1 MSRFIDP
8 TTDFGFKKIFGKEA
22 NKEIIMDFIAAVLEL
37 PAPLLDITFKD
48 KEQLPEG
55 DEERSG
61 IYDIYCQDVAGNH
74 FIVEMQKNR
83 IPFVT
88 DRMIYYATFPI
99 AAQAQKGRKPV
110 IYREPTFEPMM
121 VREVAT
127 IPYGNKAKVAAK
139 AWDFRLSDVYCIAV
153 LCYAFD
159 DSATAVNR
167 SRIRND
173 QLPHASFSDKV
184 QFVTLELPLFDERRP
199 EYSLDRRINK
209 WLFFLRYLSEL
220 KRMPNIF
227 KGDEI
232 FERAFEIA
240 EYASLSPKEKRRY
253 HLSLKRLRDTYAVF
267 EAKYDEGFGKGEINA
282 GQKLLLSFFSKKL
295 GPAPSAIADGIR
307 ALNDLKRIDA
317 IMTQHAAINEWQE
330 LQKFLPPLEKENKV

>member
-8 TTDFGFKKIFGKEA
+8 TTDFGFKKIFGNEA

-37 PAPLLDITFKD
+37 PAPLLDVTFKD

-88 DRMIYYATFPI
+88 DRMIYYGTFPI
-99 AAQAQKGRKPV
+99 AAQAQKGKKPL
-110 IYREPTFEPMM
+110 IYREPSFEPMR

-127 IPYGNKAKVAAK
+127 IPYGNKVKAAAK
-139 AWDFRLSDVYCIAV
+139 PWDFRLNDVYCIAV
-153 LCYAFD
+153 LCYAFN
-159 DSATAVNR
+159 DSTTAVNR
-167 SRIRND
+167 SRLRND
-173 QLPHASFSDKV
+173 RPPHASFSDKL

-199 EYSLDRRINK
+199 EYNLDRRINK
-209 WLFFLRYLSEL
+209 WLYFLSYLPEL
-220 KRMPNIF
+220 KRIPDIF

-232 FERAFEIA
+232 FERAFAIA
-240 EYASLSPKEKRRY
+240 EYAGLSSRERRLYKLSMKRMM
-253 HLSLKRLRDTYAVF
+253 DTYAVLSASF
-267 EAKYDEGFGKGEINA
+267 DEGFDKGEINA

-295 GPAPSAIADGIR
+295 GPAPSEIADGIR
-307 ALNDLKRIDA
+307 AFNDLERIDA
-317 IMTQHAAINEWQE
+317 IMTQHAVINDWQE
-330 LQKFLPPLEKENKV
+330 LQKYLPSSKTGNNV